1 MWSRAILWSKA
12 QWPFSG
18 TDIITMDFRTVL
30 LTEPNGQLERA
41 VRISL
46 LAEREKMKKRNKQT
60 QTLKDNLL
68 CVIISI
74 P

>member
-1 MWSRAILWSKA
+1 MMWSRAILWSKA

-46 LAEREKMKKRNKQT
+46 LAERLEPSMVKETKTAAEMQFR
-60 QTLKDNLL
+60 
-68 CVIISI
+68 S
-74 P
+74 